1 MFPQQ
6 WTPPCGSQ
14 CTKKYAALTQIPW
27 RVFCK
32 KGCDADGDTWEEWH
46 QEMQCEPQKAG
57 YRCMLDAWAHTHEG
71 VFRVSDDVHVRV
83 VEGVEECN
91 EICYKD
97 PVFKDQQWSA
107 FIDRS
112 PGSEDYS
119 KVCFQACVSGCGY
132 KLGIPSETVDV
143 IQPKRPPKPC
153 VEKKPPP
160 PSIPAESIPTAEE
173 MACNSA

>member
-32 KGCDADGDTWEEWH
+32 KGCDADGDTWEE
-46 QEMQCEPQKAG
+46 C
-57 YRCMLDAWAHTHEG
+57 
-71 VFRVSDDVHVRV
+71 
-83 VEGVEECN
+83 VEECN

-153 VEKKPPP
+153 IEKKPRP

>member
-32 KGCDADGDTWEEWH
+32 KGCDADGDTWEE
-46 QEMQCEPQKAG
+46 C
-57 YRCMLDAWAHTHEG
+57 
-71 VFRVSDDVHVRV
+71 
-83 VEGVEECN
+83 VEECN

-132 KLGIPSETVDV
+132 KLGIPSEKVDV
-143 IQPKRPPKPC
+143 IQPKRSPKPC
-153 VEKKPPP
+153 IEKKPRP

>member
-32 KGCDADGDTWEEWH
+32 KGCDADGDTWEE
-46 QEMQCEPQKAG
+46 C
-57 YRCMLDAWAHTHEG
+57 
-71 VFRVSDDVHVRV
+71 
-83 VEGVEECN
+83 VEECN

>member
-32 KGCDADGDTWEEWH
+32 KGCDADGDTWEE
-46 QEMQCEPQKAG
+46 CA
-57 YRCMLDAWAHTHEG
+57 
-71 VFRVSDDVHVRV
+71 
-83 VEGVEECN
+83 EECN

-119 KVCFQACVSGCGY
+119 KVCFQASVSGCGY

-153 VEKKPPP
+153 IEKKPRP

-173 MACNSA
+173 MTCNSA

>member
-32 KGCDADGDTWEEWH
+32 KGCDADGDTWEE
-46 QEMQCEPQKAG
+46 C
-57 YRCMLDAWAHTHEG
+57 
-71 VFRVSDDVHVRV
+71 
-83 VEGVEECN
+83 VEECN

-143 IQPKRPPKPC
+143 IQPKRLPKLC
-153 VEKKPPP
+153 IEKKPRP

>member
-32 KGCDADGDTWEEWH
+32 KGCNADGDTWEE
-46 QEMQCEPQKAG
+46 C
-57 YRCMLDAWAHTHEG
+57 
-71 VFRVSDDVHVRV
+71 
-83 VEGVEECN
+83 VEECN

-112 PGSEDYS
+112 PGSDDYS

-143 IQPKRPPKPC
+143 IQPKRPRKPC
-153 VEKKPPP
+153 IEKKPRP
-160 PSIPAESIPTAEE
+160 PSAPSESIPTAEE